1 MVVADAE
8 PVFALGLAAL
18 LRQAGLEVAQ
28 VPLAELLSG
37 DQRADVV
44 VLDARLGREWYAGDV
59 VAALAA
65 ADPRPAVVV
74 VADRVRPAGLAEV
87 LEAGAGAVVHRQ
99 GAPEEFGTAAL
110 AVLRGQTWLSAPLA
124 QVLRD
129 EVAESSPARQGQ
141 ALTPRELDV
150 LRALA
155 SGGSNAAIGARLGIS
170 EHTVRNHVHALLG
183 KLGARN
189 RTDALTTAVRR
200 GLVDLAG

>member
-1 MVVADAE
+1 MADAE

-44 VLDARLGREWYAGDV
+44 MLDARLGREWYAGDV

-99 GAPEEFGTAAL
+99 GAPEEFATAAL

-124 QVLRD
+124 RVLRD
-129 EVAESSPARQGQ
+129 EIAESSPARQGQ